1 MVRQVPP
8 QRREVASEAVTG
20 RYVRFTPKSGPVRC
34 TSLCLLCAKSGHSR
48 NDLHKT
54 ERPPRGGLS
63 EIRSAAVLN
72 QPAACAFRFLR
83 HPRRPNAP
91 RPVANSG
98 RVAGKGVAVTP
109 SSEKAALN
117 VGGVVPPTMSVPM
130 RDQSGSSAASRIQ
143 LCKSVKPAGNEGF
156 GRSPDSQKNS
166 PPLTCTWGTKK

>member
-1 MVRQVPP
+1 MSALPPKADMCGALAYVCFVPKADI
-8 QRREVASEAVTG
+8 RETTCIKQKDRLAAVSPK
-20 RYVRFTPKSGPVRC
+20 FTPIFLIDQA
-34 TSLCLLCAKSGHSR
+34 T
-48 NDLHKT
+48 
-54 ERPPRGGLS
+54 
-63 EIRSAAVLN
+63 AAD
-72 QPAACAFRFLR
+72 FRFLR
-83 HPRRPNAP
+83 QPSRPNAP